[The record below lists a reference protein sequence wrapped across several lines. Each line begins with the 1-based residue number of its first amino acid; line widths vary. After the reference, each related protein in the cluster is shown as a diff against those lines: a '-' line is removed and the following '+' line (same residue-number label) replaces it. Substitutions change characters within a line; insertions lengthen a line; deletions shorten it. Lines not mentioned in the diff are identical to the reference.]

1 MFTEALLD
9 ANLAALER
17 AQGARPVIGS
27 LDAERV
33 RVVGTPNEPR
43 LELRTAQRHW
53 VAFPGPRPVW
63 LEHGQSATVP
73 KQLFVIGAALGT
85 LLDTIENVGQPTRV
99 VVLEPDPGVAA
110 LFLARRDWRSW
121 IDRKQL
127 RVLVGPAFAGA
138 SACARDVDVTLAPI
152 LVTCPQLAEHQPAL
166 VSSAERVARRI
177 ISEAKSNANARKRFA
192 GRYLLQTL
200 RNLDV
205 LGREADAAALDGSF
219 PGRAAV
225 LVGAGPSLD
234 ENLPEL
240 RAFQDRAIIIAAD
253 TTLRPLVDG
262 GVIPHL
268 VVAVDPG
275 ETNAAHLAGV
285 EDVDKSFLVAEAS
298 LHPSA
303 FPAFHGRTFLFRV
316 SNHEPWPW
324 LKTLGV
330 NRGLLRAWGSV
341 LTSGFD
347 LALRMGCDPIVFA
360 GADLAYSHG
369 HQYCRGTIYEA
380 LWADWR
386 RRGSTWDEI
395 WALLTNPPGVT
406 TMSDVRGEPVRTA
419 PHLLAFRNWLLEQ
432 MAATSGRR
440 FVNASGAGVL
450 YGTNVA
456 QMPLAE
462 ALTGRVIADECRAR
476 IRDLHARRASVDLS
490 DAASALSKAV
500 ADGQA
505 ADLVARWISFSAD
518 TISTK
523 DIADALAAWRSAEV
537 NSNRSSPAY

>member
-1 MFTEALLD
+1 MFTEALLE

-17 AQGARPVIGS
+17 AQGARPVVGS

-33 RVVGTPNEPR
+33 RVVGTPNGPG
-43 LELRTAQRHW
+43 LELRTSQGHW
-53 VAFPGPRPVW
+53 VAFSGPPATS
-63 LEHGQSATVP
+63 LENCQSAPLP

-121 IDRKQL
+121 IEQKQL

-138 SACARDVDVTLAPI
+138 STCARDVDVSRAP
-152 LVTCPQLAEHQPAL
+152 VVMTCPQLAEHQPVL
-166 VSSAERVARRI
+166 VGGAERIARRI
-177 ISEAKSNANARKRFA
+177 ISEAESNANARKRFA

-205 LGREADAAALDGSF
+205 IGREADAATLDGRF
-219 PGRAAV
+219 AGRPAV

-234 ENLPEL
+234 ANLPEL
-240 RAFQDRAIIIAAD
+240 HALQDRAVIIAAD
-253 TTLRPLVDG
+253 TTLRPLIAG
-262 GVIPHL
+262 GVTPHL

-275 ETNAAHLAGV
+275 DTNAAHLAGV
-285 EDVDKSFLVAEAS
+285 EGVDESFLVAEAS

-303 FPAFHGRTFLFRV
+303 FPAFRGRTFLFRV

-330 NRGLLRAWGSV
+330 SRGLLRAWGSV
-341 LTSGFD
+341 LTSAFD
-347 LALRMGCDPIVFA
+347 LAWRMGCDPIVFA

-369 HQYCRGTIYEA
+369 RQYCRGTIYEA

-440 FVNASGAGVL
+440 FVNATGAGVL

-456 QMPLAE
+456 QMSLAE
-462 ALTGRVIADECRAR
+462 ALTCRSIADECRAR
-476 IRDLHARRASVDLS
+476 IRDLHARRVSVDVS
-490 DAASALSKAV
+490 DAASALNEAV
-500 ADGQA
+500 ANGQA

-518 TISTK
+518 TVSAN
-523 DIADALAAWRSAEV
+523 DIVAAL
-537 NSNRSSPAY
+537 NR

>member
-1 MFTEALLD
+1 MFTEALLQ

-17 AQGARPVIGS
+17 AQGARPAIGS

-33 RVVGTPNEPR
+33 RVVGTPNGPG
-43 LELRTAQRHW
+43 LELRTAQGHW
-53 VAFPGPRPVW
+53 VAFSGPRPVS
-63 LEHGQSATVP
+63 LENGQSAPLP
-73 KQLFVIGAALGT
+73 KQLLVIGAALGT
-85 LLDTIENVGQPTRV
+85 LLDTIENVGHPTRV

-138 SACARDVDVTLAPI
+138 STCARDVDVSHAP
-152 LVTCPQLAEHQPAL
+152 VVMTCPQLAEHRPTL
-166 VSSAERVARRI
+166 VSGAERVARRI
-177 ISEAKSNANARKRFA
+177 ISEAESNANARKRFA

-205 LGREADAAALDGSF
+205 IGREADAAALDGCF
-219 PGRAAV
+219 AGRAAV

-234 ENLPEL
+234 GNLSGL
-240 RAFQDRAIIIAAD
+240 RALQDRAVVIAAD
-253 TTLRPLVDG
+253 TTLRPLIDG
-262 GVIPHL
+262 GVSPHL

-285 EDVDKSFLVAEAS
+285 ENVDESFLVAEAS

-303 FPAFHGRTFLFRV
+303 FAAFRGRTFLFRV

-324 LKTLGV
+324 LKTLDV
-330 NRGLLRAWGSV
+330 SRGLLRAWGSV
-341 LTSGFD
+341 LTSAFD

-369 HQYCRGTIYEA
+369 RQYCRGTIYEA

-440 FVNASGAGVL
+440 FINATGAGVL

-456 QMPLAE
+456 QMSLAE
-462 ALTGRVIADECRAR
+462 ALTSRSIADECRAR
-476 IRDLHARRASVDLS
+476 IRDLHARRASVELS
-490 DAASALSKAV
+490 DAASALSESV
-500 ADGQA
+500 VNGQS

-518 TISTK
+518 TISAN
-523 DIADALAAWRSAEV
+523 DIAAALST
-537 NSNRSSPAY
+537 SNER